1 MRNKIDVKFGLLFPW
16 QFLFLAGLVL
26 IISISLLADRTI
38 PAIGLIAVCVL
49 VLSAYSGTEIN
60 NAEKVYRE
68 YNAFFF
74 IKKGKH
80 IKYDSIERIFINRG
94 TSSQRVHTA
103 HTNHSSQFK
112 NEEFNA
118 FIKFEDGTK
127 IHLLTKR
134 NKQKLLL
141 ALEKI
146 SATLQVPVV
155 DTTER

>member
-1 MRNKIDVKFGLLFPW
+1 MRDKIDIRFGLLFPW
-16 QFLFLAGLVL
+16 QFLFLAGIVL

-38 PAIGLIAVCVL
+38 PAICLMAVCVF

-60 NAEKVYRE
+60 KAEKLYRE
-68 YNAFFF
+68 YTAFFF
-74 IKKGKH
+74 IKKGKY
-80 IKYDSIERIFINRG
+80 IKYDSIEKIFVNRT

-112 NEEFNA
+112 NVEFNA

-134 NKQKLLL
+134 NKQKLLP
-141 ALEKI
+141 ALERI
-146 SATLQVPVV
+146 SSMLQVPVV
-155 DTTER
+155 DTTEL

>member
-1 MRNKIDVKFGLLFPW
+1 MRDRIDVKFGLLFPW
-16 QFLFLAGLVL
+16 HFLFLAGVVL

-38 PAIGLIAVCVL
+38 PAICLMTVCVFM
-49 VLSAYSGTEIN
+49 LSAYSGTEIN
-60 NAEKVYRE
+60 KADRVYRE
-68 YNAFFF
+68 YMAFFF

-80 IKYDSIERIFINRG
+80 VKYDSIERIFINR
-94 TSSQRVHTA
+94 TTTSQRVHTA

-112 NEEFNA
+112 NVEFNA
-118 FIKFEDGTK
+118 FIKFDDGTK

-134 NKQKLLL
+134 NKQKLLV

-155 DTTER
+155 DTTEG